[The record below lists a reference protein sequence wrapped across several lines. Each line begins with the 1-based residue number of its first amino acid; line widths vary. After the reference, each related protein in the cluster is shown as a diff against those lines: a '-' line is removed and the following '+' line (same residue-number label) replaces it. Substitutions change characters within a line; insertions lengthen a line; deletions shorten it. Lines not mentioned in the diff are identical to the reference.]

1 LARDWPCWA
10 CTFNHVDG
18 SLVLLPSC
26 AAGKRLPGRGAVEID
41 TETLKKVLLHSSRV
55 GRGPWSTPA
64 A

>member
-1 LARDWPCWA
+1 
-10 CTFNHVDG
+10 
-18 SLVLLPSC
+18 VLLPSC